1 MGIVTKSDIIRRV
14 VSLCKNPCTVK
25 VENVMSKPLITI
37 GRDINILEFEKNE
50 GALNNPVGGIG

>member
-1 MGIVTKSDIIRRV
+1 
-14 VSLCKNPCTVK
+14 
-25 VENVMSKPLITI
+25 MSKPLITI